1 MRRLV
6 FMRSYKRQR
15 MTVSLPEDTLE
26 RMRDAAY
33 WTPGSTMAKMIAT
46 ALEDYL
52 KGLELQNGR
61 PFAPRLGA
69 LRPGRPRL
77 NRKSPTTV
85 SDADVSDEIQSV
97 SSQILA

>member
-6 FMRSYKRQR
+6 FMRSCKRQR
-15 MTVSLPEDTLE
+15 MTVSLPEGTLE

-33 WTPGSTMAKMIAT
+33 WTPGSTMAGMIAA

-69 LRPGRPRL
+69 LKPGRPRL
-77 NRKSPTTV
+77 NAKSSPPV
-85 SDADVSDEIQSV
+85 SEEIQSV

>member
-6 FMRSYKRQR
+6 FMRSCKRQR

-33 WTPGSTMAKMIAT
+33 WTPGSTMARMIAT

-52 KGLELQNGR
+52 KVLELQNGR

-77 NRKSPTTV
+77 NGKSPTSV
-85 SDADVSDEIQSV
+85 SDVSDEIQSV
-97 SSQILA
+97 SSRILA

>member
-6 FMRSYKRQR
+6 FMKSCKRQR

-33 WTPGSTMAKMIAT
+33 WTPGSTMARMIAT

-52 KGLELQNGR
+52 KVLEFQNGR

-77 NRKSPTTV
+77 NVKSPTSV
-85 SDADVSDEIQSV
+85 SDVSDEIQSV
-97 SSQILA
+97 SSRILA

>member
-6 FMRSYKRQR
+6 FMRSCKRQR

-33 WTPGSTMAKMIAT
+33 WTPGSTMARMIAT

-52 KGLELQNGR
+52 KVLELQNGR

-77 NRKSPTTV
+77 NGKSSHPV
-85 SDADVSDEIQSV
+85 SDVDEIQSV

>member
-6 FMRSYKRQR
+6 FLRSCKRQR

-33 WTPGSTMAKMIAT
+33 WTPGSTMAGMITT

-52 KGLELQNGR
+52 KILELQNGH

-77 NRKSPTTV
+77 NGRSPTP
-85 SDADVSDEIQSV
+85 VSDEIQSV
-97 SSQILA
+97 SDRIPA